1 VTCGDTT
8 TDPKSAEHIE
18 TTLAADVVV
27 TPETPLAAKC
37 IEDPSQATSPSKA
50 IAMATT
56 VGVAVLET
64 LLTVEAVPPATDEGV
79 EDVVAPALSP
89 SPTLLLV
96 SPRTCFITNVTKPVE
111 VTRGAPAVKR
121 REKILPATFAP
132 RRTSNSFNCVSHLGF
147 GNSTNATSSEG
158 LERYARVFDQPLCH
172 EHVKAL
178 AALFGFQA
186 PPPPRG
192 ASAICGEPNLC
203 IISGFLVILFIL
215 VINGI
220 F

>member
-37 IEDPSQATSPSKA
+37 IEDSSQATSPSKA

-89 SPTLLLV
+89 SPALLLV

-111 VTRGAPAVKR
+111 VTRGHQQLKEERKFCQQLLPQGAQATASTVCRIWASRIPRIQHPVKASN
-121 REKILPATFAP
+121 ATLE
-132 RRTSNSFNCVSHLGF
+132 C
-147 GNSTNATSSEG
+147 STNHFVTSM
-158 LERYARVFDQPLCH
+158 
-172 EHVKAL
+172 
-178 AALFGFQA
+178 
-186 PPPPRG
+186 
-192 ASAICGEPNLC
+192 
-203 IISGFLVILFIL
+203 
-215 VINGI
+215 
-220 F
+220 